1 LSPYVADGSVVSLKV
16 TRRLLCAK
24 SQFVSVT
31 GNLLRT
37 LGLAGSLPALMGRI
51 LGVDYGRRRV
61 GLALSDPTGLLAA
74 GLTTLE
80 VQTPG
85 EALKRV
91 VTARVENGAA
101 EIVVGL
107 PLNMDGTRG
116 PMGDEAAEF
125 ARRLGEIA
133 GVPVR
138 LWDERMTTGMAERV
152 LLDADMSRQRRKAVR
167 DKLAAQLILQGYLDS
182 RQPPMP
188 PRDEDDDDG
197 TR

>member
-1 LSPYVADGSVVSLKV
+1 
-16 TRRLLCAK
+16 
-24 SQFVSVT
+24 
-31 GNLLRT
+31 
-37 LGLAGSLPALMGRI
+37 M
-51 LGVDYGRRRV
+51 
-61 GLALSDPTGLLAA
+61 GLALSDPTGLLAS

-80 VQTPG
+80 VQTVG

-91 VTARVENGAA
+91 VAARVESGAEA
-101 EIVVGL
+101 IVVGL

-125 ARRLGEIA
+125 ARRLGEVA

-182 RQPPMP
+182 RQPPP
-188 PRDEDDDDG
+188 EPGNDEEYGDG
-197 TR
+197 SR

>member
-1 LSPYVADGSVVSLKV
+1 MLA
-16 TRRLLCAK
+16 A
-24 SQFVSVT
+24 
-31 GNLLRT
+31 GNLLQ
-37 LGLAGSLPALMGRI
+37 GAGAAGRLRGSMGRI

-61 GLALSDPTGLLAA
+61 GLALSDPTGLLAS

-80 VQTPG
+80 VQTVG

-91 VTARVENGAA
+91 VAA
-101 EIVVGL
+101 LQETRAESIVVGL

-125 ARRLGEIA
+125 ARRLGEMS

-138 LWDERMTTGMAERV
+138 LYDERLTSGMAERV

-182 RQPPMP
+182 CQPPVEP
-188 PRDEDDDDG
+188 GDEDDYDG
-197 TR
+197 SR